1 MHIVSTS
8 PVLLSFLLSSTILFY
23 LIYLCYKY
31 IYFLFFS
38 WFSLKLMLG
47 YLQSQ
52 QQWEI
57 IYTHCCISY
66 SEKIKY
72 IVAENSLSMRS
83 RIIFQTKEQ
92 TKKKKK
98 RKKPSMK

>member
-1 MHIVSTS
+1 
-8 PVLLSFLLSSTILFY
+8 
-23 LIYLCYKY
+23 
-31 IYFLFFS
+31 
-38 WFSLKLMLG
+38 MLG

-98 RKKPSMK
+98 KKAKYEMIQIQRSDAHAPLLIFRGVPGYCEILTMMGCPKRLFLSLY